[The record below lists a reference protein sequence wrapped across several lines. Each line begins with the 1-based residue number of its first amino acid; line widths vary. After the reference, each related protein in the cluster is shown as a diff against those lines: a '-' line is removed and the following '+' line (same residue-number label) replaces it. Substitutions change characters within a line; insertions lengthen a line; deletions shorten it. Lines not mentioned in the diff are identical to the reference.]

1 VILADS
7 ILLLAALL
15 TPPASPPPT
24 ECVVLLHG
32 LGRTELS
39 MARIERELEKDGY
52 IVVNETYPSIIKSIE
67 ELTVIVESGIANCRK
82 STPTAIHFVTHSM
95 GGILVRTY
103 FQTHSVP
110 EAKRLVMLGPPNH
123 GSEVVDEHQD
133 AWWFKLATG
142 PAGQQ
147 LTTSGSQSLVASLKP
162 IPLEIGIIAGTKSI
176 DPLLDVAL
184 PKPNDGKVSV
194 QSAMLPEMKDFVTV
208 DEDHTFMMFSGKVIG
223 HVKEFLRN
231 GTFKRNVRY

>member
-32 LGRTELS
+32 LGRSEFS

-194 QSAMLPEMKDFVTV
+194 QSAMLPEMSDFITM
-208 DEDHTFMMFSGKVIG
+208 DEDHTFMMYSMPVIRQ
-223 HVKEFLRN
+223 VRLFLRTGKFDHLYTN
-231 GTFKRNVRY
+231 